1 VLPLLGPDT
10 AAALRDALRRNGYT
24 PDGVRNLLGPAAH
37 AALGRGEPEPAA
49 RASRDGGELGVLV
62 RLLLLGAVEPDPAV
76 AAALAPLA
84 PADAAAAGL
93 LRRVDT
99 GWAAELDLR
108 PYGEQGA
115 DWWVL
120 SDLDA
125 RRQQRDHVTGVGA
138 ASLTLAAATVR
149 RPAAS
154 LLELGTGCGV

>member
-1 VLPLLGPDT
+1 MLPLLGPDT

-93 LRRVDT
+93 LRR
-99 GWAAELDLR
+99 GHR
-108 PYGEQGA
+108 H
-115 DWWVL
+115 
-120 SDLDA
+120 
-125 RRQQRDHVTGVGA
+125 RR
-138 ASLTLAAATVR
+138 AAAGSTCAPTASR
-149 RPAAS
+149 APTGGCCRTSTPAAS
-154 LLELGTGCGV
+154 SATT

>member
-1 VLPLLGPDT
+1 M
-10 AAALRDALRRNGYT
+10 RD
-24 PDGVRNLLGPAAH
+24 LLGPAAH
-37 AALGRGEPEPAA
+37 AALGRGEPEPAG

-62 RLLLLGAVEPDPAV
+62 RLLLLGAVEPDAGV
-76 AAALAPLA
+76 TAALAPLT

-93 LRRVDT
+93 LRRHRPD
-99 GWAAELDLR
+99 GWAARLDLR
-108 PYGEQGA
+108 PYGEDGA

-149 RPAAS
+149 RPARRCSTWAPAAGCRPCTRA
-154 LLELGTGCGV
+154 GTRPG